1 MGKGINRYMSWKW
14 HSAAAQGSLLQGS
27 KFLCGLCVAAVR
39 GKGLIL
45 VSAVRMGSYVLIHL
59 VKLSHEHHF
68 LQHLGFPLEL
78 WCC

>member
-1 MGKGINRYMSWKW
+1 MWVMQSCR
-14 HSAAAQGSLLQGS
+14 
-27 KFLCGLCVAAVR
+27 R
-39 GKGLIL
+39 EKGLIL
-45 VSAVRMGSYVLIHL
+45 LLMGSYVLIHL